1 MTTAVEDNDTLKVG
15 IQVPK
20 PHSEKQAAFVQ
31 SIAKRQVCKSGRRW
45 GKTYGSAIKAC
56 LAILGV
62 CPACLGSGC
71 PHCDG
76 TGTLRQKRILY
87 AAPTAEQV
95 GKFWFEIVTTLQ
107 PGIDAGYFKKD
118 ESEHT
123 IEVPGTEIRI
133 KAKTAW
139 NASTLRGDYADLLF
153 LEEFQMMNEDAWGEV
168 GQPMLLDN
176 NGDAVFIFTPPS
188 LKSEGVSK
196 AKDPR
201 HASKLYKKAMDDT
214 TGRWVAFHFTSY
226 DNPTLSTDALAEIS
240 TDMSED
246 SYRREILAQDDEL
259 ESSWLVYGKFNDSL
273 NKIKRFEIPLTWPIY
288 SGHDFGT
295 SNPAALFLAQVK
307 LPIPKEASPWLRYG
321 DYIIYKEY
329 APGPGFA
336 APQHIDK
343 FQEFLGERKLVRAVG
358 GNANTEEET
367 RQLYRRLG
375 WPIMAPEMSKV
386 NLQVERGISLMG
398 NSQIYVFE
406 DLSELLRQIHDCL
419 WVIDPETKQPLNTIK
434 NEAKYHAL
442 ACFRYLATAL
452 AVNKVHREGGAQA
465 WEY

>member
-1 MTTAVEDNDTLKVG
+1 
-15 IQVPK
+15 
-20 PHSEKQAAFVQ
+20 
-31 SIAKRQVCKSGRRW
+31 
-45 GKTYGSAIKAC
+45 
-56 LAILGV
+56 
-62 CPACLGSGC
+62 
-71 PHCDG
+71 
-76 TGTLRQKRILY
+76 
-87 AAPTAEQV
+87 
-95 GKFWFEIVTTLQ
+95 
-107 PGIDAGYFKKD
+107 
-118 ESEHT
+118 
-123 IEVPGTEIRI
+123 
-133 KAKTAW
+133 
-139 NASTLRGDYADLLF
+139 
-153 LEEFQMMNEDAWGEV
+153 
-168 GQPMLLDN
+168 
-176 NGDAVFIFTPPS
+176 
-188 LKSEGVSK
+188 
-196 AKDPR
+196 
-201 HASKLYKKAMDDT
+201 
-214 TGRWVAFHFTSY
+214 
-226 DNPTLSTDALAEIS
+226 
-240 TDMSED
+240 
-246 SYRREILAQDDEL
+246 
-259 ESSWLVYGKFNDSL
+259 
-273 NKIKRFEIPLTWPIY
+273 LTWPIY

-442 ACFRYLATAL
+442 ACFRYLATVL
-452 AVNKVHREGGAQA
+452 AVNSVHREGGAQA